1 MNYLE
6 IYAIRVHQELSDFYI
21 TSIRAGDLLKFT
33 FSEKL
38 EYTDENGKLKGNQRK
53 IDEKRL
59 KEIGTYISS
68 VEMSFPNS
76 IILAANYSEAGE
88 LVDDE
93 AERWDIDSIDSNLY
107 KIAIPTDKKLAAIVD
122 GQHRLMGF
130 GEKYLKD
137 QSKLDIELPC
147 AIFFDLPN
155 SYQAFLFATI
165 NGNQKRVDKS
175 LALEQFGFNV
185 EDEPQQTWTPEKL
198 AVYFTRTLN
207 FKESPIK
214 GHIKIAPKISTSL
227 KKEVFSSQKDWS
239 ISTATIVDGILGLI
253 TSNAKRDRV
262 EMAQENIWGKRS
274 RSMVSNIRDKSPLR
288 IQYLDRD
295 DDYIFKIIFNYL
307 SAIKETL
314 WKTYDPKS
322 YIFKTVGVQALFDV
336 LKRILQINI
345 LTEQNDFKSLLETAQ
360 IYDFSSSAV
369 QASGIGRKDIRNA
382 ILLTMEIINQD
393 ILTENDL
400 NKINDFKKKSP
411 EN

>member
-1 MNYLE
+1 MSYLNM
-6 IYAIRVHQELSDFYI
+6 YAIRVKQELSDFYI
-21 TSIRAGDLLKFT
+21 TSIKARDLLKFT

-38 EYTDENGKLKGNQRK
+38 EYTDEDGKLKGNQRK

-59 KEIGTYISS
+59 REIGMYISS

-93 AERWDIDSIDSNLY
+93 AERWDLDTIDGNLF
-107 KIAIPTDKKLAAIVD
+107 KITIPTDKKLAAIID

-130 GEKYLKD
+130 GEKYLND

-185 EDEPQQTWTPEKL
+185 EEEPQQTWTPEKL

-214 GHIKIAPKISTSL
+214 GHIKIAPKISSAL
-227 KKEVFSSQKDWS
+227 EKAIFSSQKEWS

-274 RSMVSNIRDKSPLR
+274 RSMVSNVRDNSPLR
-288 IQYLDRD
+288 QQYLDKE
-295 DDYIFKIIFNYL
+295 DDYIFKIVFNYL
-307 SAIKETL
+307 SSIKETL
-314 WKTYDPKS
+314 WRVYDPKS

-336 LKRILQINI
+336 LKRILQYQLI
-345 LTEQNDFKSLLETAQ
+345 TEENEFKSYLATAM

-382 ILLTMEIINQD
+382 ILVSTRIIDEN
-393 ILTENDL
+393 ILTESDL
-400 NKINDFKKKSP
+400 NKINEFKK
-411 EN
+411 

>member
-1 MNYLE
+1 MNYLT
-6 IYAIRVHQELSDFYI
+6 IYAIKVSQPLSDFFI
-21 TSIRAGDLLKFT
+21 TSIKASDLLALT

-38 EYTDENGKLKGNQRK
+38 EYTNEQGKLKGNQRK

-59 KEIGTYISS
+59 REIGKYIDS

-76 IILAANYSEAGE
+76 IILAANYSEEGE
-88 LVDDE
+88 LVDDVND
-93 AERWDIDSIDSNLY
+93 RWDIDSIDNNLY
-107 KIAIPTDKKLAAIVD
+107 KITIPSNKKLAAVID

-130 GEKYLKD
+130 GDKYLGD
-137 QSKLDIELPC
+137 RSKLDIELPC

-185 EDEPQQTWTPEKL
+185 EDEPQHTWTPEKL
-198 AVYFTRTLN
+198 AVYFSRRLN
-207 FKESPIK
+207 FKESPLK
-214 GHIKIAPKISTSL
+214 GHIKIAPKISSAL
-227 KKEVFSSQKDWS
+227 ERQVFHSQSEWS

-274 RSMVSNIRDKSPLR
+274 RKMVNDFKDKSPLR
-288 IQYLDRD
+288 QEYLDKN
-295 DDYIFKIIFNYL
+295 DDYIFKVIYNFL
-307 SAIKETL
+307 SAAKRTV
-314 WKTYDPKS
+314 WKNYNPKS

-336 LKRILQINI
+336 LKQILLHDKTLIDDY
-345 LTEQNDFKSLLETAQ
+345 EFESYLETAM
-360 IYDFSSSAV
+360 IYDFSSSLV

-382 ILLTMEIINQD
+382 ILYSSGLIN
-393 ILTENDL
+393 ENVLKQEDFE
-400 NKINDFKKKSP
+400 KIKGFEK
-411 EN
+411 